1 MAMECKEF
9 HPYPYQQ
16 FCIQHIIDHPAAG
29 LFVDMGMGKTV
40 MTLTAFNYL
49 KYYARQ
55 IQRCL
60 VIAPKKVAE
69 ATWRTEIS
77 GWQHL
82 RHLRCSEVLGT
93 ATQRRAAM
101 AVDADVYVT
110 NRDNVQWL
118 VKEYGKAWPFDM
130 VVLDESSSFKNHQ
143 AKRFKALRAMRPKIK
158 RIVELT
164 GTPSPH
170 GLMDLWAQ
178 VYLLDGGQR
187 LGRTISVYR
196 DMYFEPDKRSRSQ
209 IFTYKARRGAAD
221 AIYAAISDICISLSS
236 DDYLTL
242 PDRIYDEIPVKLDG
256 PAAAA
261 YKRLERDALLQ
272 VDESTITAGTA
283 GVLAGKLLQLCNG
296 AVYDEEGKVI
306 PVHDCKLAALVELI
320 EGLHGQHALLFYW
333 FQHDLARILAALEPL
348 GLRVRV
354 YNGPDDERAWNA
366 GEVDI
371 LLAHPVS
378 CCYGLNLQ
386 HGGHHIIWFGLT
398 YSAEVY
404 LQANKRLHRQGQTH
418 PVIIHSLVVQGGQDE
433 DAIATVMGRVTEQNH
448 LLESLKAKII
458 TAKEAV

>member
-49 KYYARQ
+49 KYYAWQ

-69 ATWRTEIS
+69 ATWRTEVS

-170 GLMDLWAQ
+170 GLMDLWAPG
-178 VYLLDGGQR
+178 LLA
-187 LGRTISVYR
+187 GRW
-196 DMYFEPDKRSRSQ
+196 
-209 IFTYKARRGAAD
+209 
-221 AIYAAISDICISLSS
+221 
-236 DDYLTL
+236 
-242 PDRIYDEIPVKLDG
+242 
-256 PAAAA
+256 AAA
-261 YKRLERDALLQ
+261 
-272 VDESTITAGTA
+272 G
-283 GVLAGKLLQLCNG
+283 
-296 AVYDEEGKVI
+296 
-306 PVHDCKLAALVELI
+306 P
-320 EGLHGQHALLFYW
+320 
-333 FQHDLARILAALEPL
+333 HDL
-348 GLRVRV
+348 
-354 YNGPDDERAWNA
+354 
-366 GEVDI
+366 
-371 LLAHPVS
+371 
-378 CCYGLNLQ
+378 
-386 HGGHHIIWFGLT
+386 
-398 YSAEVY
+398 
-404 LQANKRLHRQGQTH
+404 RLPRY
-418 PVIIHSLVVQGGQDE
+418 VL
-433 DAIATVMGRVTEQNH
+433 
-448 LLESLKAKII
+448 
-458 TAKEAV
+458 

>member
-1 MAMECKEF
+1 M
-9 HPYPYQQ
+9 
-16 FCIQHIIDHPAAG
+16 
-29 LFVDMGMGKTV
+29 
-40 MTLTAFNYL
+40 
-49 KYYARQ
+49 
-55 IQRCL
+55 
-60 VIAPKKVAE
+60 
-69 ATWRTEIS
+69 
-77 GWQHL
+77 
-82 RHLRCSEVLGT
+82 
-93 ATQRRAAM
+93 
-101 AVDADVYVT
+101 
-110 NRDNVQWL
+110 
-118 VKEYGKAWPFDM
+118 
-130 VVLDESSSFKNHQ
+130 
-143 AKRFKALRAMRPKIK
+143 
-158 RIVELT
+158 
-164 GTPSPH
+164 
-170 GLMDLWAQ
+170 
-178 VYLLDGGQR
+178 
-187 LGRTISVYR
+187 
-196 DMYFEPDKRSRSQ
+196 
-209 IFTYKARRGAAD
+209 
-221 AIYAAISDICISLSS
+221 
-236 DDYLTL
+236 
-242 PDRIYDEIPVKLDG
+242 
-256 PAAAA
+256 
-261 YKRLERDALLQ
+261 ERDALLQ

-333 FQHDLARILAALEPL
+333 FQHDLACILAALDPL

-354 YNGPDDERAWNA
+354 YSGPDDERAWNA

>member
-1 MAMECKEF
+1 MFVGRKKELDALNSRYKSNRKEF
-9 HPYPYQQ
+9 GVLYGRRRIGKSSILNEFLKGKKGILFQAKQDNSYGNLKSFSYEVDHLLNLPDTFVFASWQHAFKSIQEYAKNERFVLVIDEYPYIVSQDSSFSSVLQ
-16 FCIQHIIDHPAAG
+16 EFIDHTS
-29 LFVDMGMGKTV
+29 DNMM
-40 MTLTAFNYL
+40 
-49 KYYARQ
+49 
-55 IQRCL
+55 
-60 VIAPKKVAE
+60 VIL
-69 ATWRTEIS
+69 S
-77 GWQHL
+77 G
-82 RHLRCSEVLGT
+82 
-93 ATQRRAAM
+93 
-101 AVDADVYVT
+101 
-110 NRDNVQWL
+110 
-118 VKEYGKAWPFDM
+118 
-130 VVLDESSSFKNHQ
+130 
-143 AKRFKALRAMRPKIK
+143 
-158 RIVELT
+158 
-164 GTPSPH
+164 
-170 GLMDLWAQ
+170 
-178 VYLLDGGQR
+178 
-187 LGRTISVYR
+187 
-196 DMYFEPDKRSRSQ
+196 
-209 IFTYKARRGAAD
+209 
-221 AIYAAISDICISLSS
+221 SDIGFLQK
-236 DDYLTL
+236 
-242 PDRIYDEIPVKLDG
+242 EIQNHASPL
-256 PAAAA
+256 
-261 YKRLERDALLQ
+261 YKR
-272 VDESTITAGTA
+272 TITAGTA

-418 PVIIHSLVVQGGQDE
+418 PVVIHSLVVQGGQDE

>member
-1 MAMECKEF
+1 MATECKEF
-9 HPYPYQQ
+9 HPYPYQR
-16 FCIQHIIDHPAAG
+16 FCIQHIIDHPVAG

-49 KYYARQ
+49 KYYAWQ

-242 PDRIYDEIPVKLDG
+242 TASMTRFPSSWTALPPPRISDWSGMPCCKWTNRPSRQARRECWRASCYSSAMGLCTMRR
-256 PAAAA
+256 A
-261 YKRLERDALLQ
+261 RL
-272 VDESTITAGTA
+272 SPSMTASW
-283 GVLAGKLLQLCNG
+283 
-296 AVYDEEGKVI
+296 
-306 PVHDCKLAALVELI
+306 PR
-320 EGLHGQHALLFYW
+320 W
-333 FQHDLARILAALEPL
+333 
-348 GLRVRV
+348 
-354 YNGPDDERAWNA
+354 W
-366 GEVDI
+366 
-371 LLAHPVS
+371 S
-378 CCYGLNLQ
+378 
-386 HGGHHIIWFGLT
+386 
-398 YSAEVY
+398 
-404 LQANKRLHRQGQTH
+404 
-418 PVIIHSLVVQGGQDE
+418 
-433 DAIATVMGRVTEQNH
+433 
-448 LLESLKAKII
+448 
-458 TAKEAV
+458 

>member
-1 MAMECKEF
+1 MDCMDCKEF

-49 KYYARQ
+49 KCYAWQ

-101 AVDADVYVT
+101 AVDADIYVT

-143 AKRFKALRAMRPKIK
+143 AKRFKALRSMRPKIK

-196 DMYFEPDKRSRSQ
+196 DMYFEPDKRSRS
-209 IFTYKARRGAAD
+209 
-221 AIYAAISDICISLSS
+221 
-236 DDYLTL
+236 
-242 PDRIYDEIPVKLDG
+242 
-256 PAAAA
+256 
-261 YKRLERDALLQ
+261 
-272 VDESTITAGTA
+272 
-283 GVLAGKLLQLCNG
+283 
-296 AVYDEEGKVI
+296 
-306 PVHDCKLAALVELI
+306 
-320 EGLHGQHALLFYW
+320 
-333 FQHDLARILAALEPL
+333 
-348 GLRVRV
+348 
-354 YNGPDDERAWNA
+354 
-366 GEVDI
+366 
-371 LLAHPVS
+371 
-378 CCYGLNLQ
+378 
-386 HGGHHIIWFGLT
+386 
-398 YSAEVY
+398 
-404 LQANKRLHRQGQTH
+404 
-418 PVIIHSLVVQGGQDE
+418 
-433 DAIATVMGRVTEQNH
+433 
-448 LLESLKAKII
+448 
-458 TAKEAV
+458 

>member
-1 MAMECKEF
+1 MDCKEF

-49 KYYARQ
+49 KYYAWQ
-55 IQRCL
+55 IRRCL

-101 AVDADVYVT
+101 AVDADIYVT

-143 AKRFKALRAMRPKIK
+143 AKRFKALRSMRPKIK

-196 DMYFEPDKRSRSQ
+196 DRYFEPDKRSRSQ

-242 PDRIYDEIPVKLDG
+242 PDRIYDEIPVKLDA

-296 AVYDEEGKVI
+296 AVYDEDGKVI

-418 PVIIHSLVVQGGQDE
+418 PVVIHSLVVQGGQDE

>member
-1 MAMECKEF
+1 MDCKEF

-49 KYYARQ
+49 KYYAWQ
-55 IQRCL
+55 IRRCL

-101 AVDADVYVT
+101 AVDADIYVT

-143 AKRFKALRAMRPKIK
+143 AKRFKALRSMRPKIK

-196 DMYFEPDKRSRSQ
+196 DTYFEPDKRSRSQ

-242 PDRIYDEIPVKLDG
+242 PDRIYDEIPVKLDA

-296 AVYDEEGKVI
+296 AVYDEDGKVI

-354 YNGPDDERAWNA
+354 YNGPDDERVWNA

-418 PVIIHSLVVQGGQDE
+418 PVVIHSLVVQGGQDE

>member
-1 MAMECKEF
+1 
-9 HPYPYQQ
+9 
-16 FCIQHIIDHPAAG
+16 
-29 LFVDMGMGKTV
+29 
-40 MTLTAFNYL
+40 
-49 KYYARQ
+49 
-55 IQRCL
+55 
-60 VIAPKKVAE
+60 
-69 ATWRTEIS
+69 
-77 GWQHL
+77 
-82 RHLRCSEVLGT
+82 
-93 ATQRRAAM
+93 M

-272 VDESTITAGTA
+272 VDE
-283 GVLAGKLLQLCNG
+283 
-296 AVYDEEGKVI
+296 
-306 PVHDCKLAALVELI
+306 
-320 EGLHGQHALLFYW
+320 
-333 FQHDLARILAALEPL
+333 
-348 GLRVRV
+348 
-354 YNGPDDERAWNA
+354 
-366 GEVDI
+366 
-371 LLAHPVS
+371 
-378 CCYGLNLQ
+378 
-386 HGGHHIIWFGLT
+386 LT
-398 YSAEVY
+398 TS
-404 LQANKRLHRQGQTH
+404 
-418 PVIIHSLVVQGGQDE
+418 
-433 DAIATVMGRVTEQNH
+433 
-448 LLESLKAKII
+448 
-458 TAKEAV
+458 

>member
-16 FCIQHIIDHPAAG
+16 FCIQHIINHPAAG

-49 KYYARQ
+49 KCYAWQ

-77 GWQHL
+77 GWRHL

-236 DDYLTL
+236 DDYFD
-242 PDRIYDEIPVKLDG
+242 PP
-256 PAAAA
+256 
-261 YKRLERDALLQ
+261 
-272 VDESTITAGTA
+272 
-283 GVLAGKLLQLCNG
+283 
-296 AVYDEEGKVI
+296 
-306 PVHDCKLAALVELI
+306 
-320 EGLHGQHALLFYW
+320 
-333 FQHDLARILAALEPL
+333 
-348 GLRVRV
+348 
-354 YNGPDDERAWNA
+354 
-366 GEVDI
+366 
-371 LLAHPVS
+371 
-378 CCYGLNLQ
+378 
-386 HGGHHIIWFGLT
+386 
-398 YSAEVY
+398 
-404 LQANKRLHRQGQTH
+404 
-418 PVIIHSLVVQGGQDE
+418 
-433 DAIATVMGRVTEQNH
+433 
-448 LLESLKAKII
+448 
-458 TAKEAV
+458 